1 MAEAAYEGMAFP
13 QPFQVLAHEYLLNA
27 TDAQLAFFRMS
38 DVALGAAPSSRS

>member
-1 MAEAAYEGMAFP
+1 MGGDGVSAALSSP
-13 QPFQVLAHEYLLNA
+13 RPLNA

>member
-1 MAEAAYEGMAFP
+1 MGGDGVSAAL
-13 QPFQVLAHEYLLNA
+13 QVLAHEYLLNA